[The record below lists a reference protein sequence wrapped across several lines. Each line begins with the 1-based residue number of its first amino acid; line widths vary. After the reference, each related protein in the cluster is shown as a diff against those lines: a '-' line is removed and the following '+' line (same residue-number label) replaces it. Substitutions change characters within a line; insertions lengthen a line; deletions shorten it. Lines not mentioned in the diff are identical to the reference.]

1 VPLLLLK
8 LVLTP
13 LIVGGASL
21 AVWRWGPSIG
31 GWIVSLPLTSG
42 PVLLFLAV
50 EQGPQFAA
58 DATVGTLLGLGGI
71 CGYTVGYL
79 AGSRHGPGMAMAL
92 ATLGYV
98 LVGIAVGPIVAAPF
112 GLLVALVV
120 AAIATVIRLLPVPTA
135 PAPHR
140 EHPAWD
146 LPARILVG
154 TTLVV
159 GLTTV
164 APHLGPVTSGI
175 VATFPAYVSVLAVF
189 EHLRGGRL
197 AALGVL
203 RGLLVGLFGTVAF
216 HVVIHTLVVPAG
228 VAVAFTL
235 AIAVTGAIGALA
247 LRRVRAGLPDPEPE
261 SI

>member
-1 VPLLLLK
+1 MLVKLL
-8 LVLTP
+8 LTP
-13 LIVGGASL
+13 LIVAGASI
-21 AVWRWGPSIG
+21 AARRWGPSIG

-42 PVLLFLAV
+42 PVLFFLAV

-58 DATVGTLLGLGGI
+58 DATVGTLLGLAGI
-71 CGYTVGYL
+71 CGFTVGYL
-79 AGSRHGPGMAMAL
+79 AGSRHGPWTAMLL
-92 ATLGYV
+92 ASVGYV
-98 LVGIAVGPIVAAPF
+98 LVGLAVQPIVGAPF
-112 GLLVALVV
+112 GLLVVLVV
-120 AAIATVIRLLPVPTA
+120 AAIAAVLRLLPPPSGPA
-135 PAPHR
+135 PAR

-159 GLTTV
+159 GLTAL

-189 EHLRGGRL
+189 EHLRGGRM

-216 HVVIHTLVVPAG
+216 HVVIHVLVVPAG

-247 LRRVRAGLPDPEPE
+247 LRRVRAGLADLEPE